1 MKEIFNAFGVMSLWT
16 RTLSNTQTVRIS
28 YKLRQCTKTSFHIA
42 HPTNKL
48 QYICQDLSSTSTA
61 IMCEY
66 HYTVKWS
73 RDISNDSVSP
83 HLQFVYV
90 SVDL

>member
-1 MKEIFNAFGVMSLWT
+1 M
-16 RTLSNTQTVRIS
+16 LSELCLFVHVHFTKTVRLFLFNS
-28 YKLRQCTKTSFHIA
+28 DNFHIA
-42 HPTNKL
+42 YPTNKL

-61 IMCEY
+61 VICEHDNY
-66 HYTVKWS
+66 VKWS

-90 SVDL
+90 SVDIRYV